1 MRILPALVFALVPS
15 SAMAAAGA
23 GESAALIL
31 KALGAFVQIAGF
43 LTVATALWRLAVP
56 SIEKERRVANLLAL
70 LLIGAVMVG
79 GPESAG
85 MGLFHA
91 TAADIPD
98 AARPV
103 EVGSGSPIGTAVDP
117 KAPTVAD
124 DATLW
129 GALNAP
135 IGGDRAEGMA
145 RASLFQILLV
155 VMGIAAFLLLSIA
168 LRAEANDEPDDDRPT
183 RPARARTTGRFEQD
197 RSDDGLLALLMRLRD
212 GLARWYDLSK
222 DALVELHRRLVILC
236 RRVGIVA
243 RSEGGAA
250 AVSMIAGDV
259 RAGGSD
265 VLARLEGY
273 VDRVSEKR
281 LAADGATARSA
292 ANARWIMGSHGVA
305 AKAANAHLVARVARL
320 LDGRLEPEDVARRLR
335 HALDRVELGAS
346 EIWVE
351 RDGGR
356 FYLAS
361 DEDVVAGIADLRRVD
376 AARIDWIASAT
387 CWASDPR
394 ARLEIRPR
402 REAPVAGRDD
412 RRDEDAEPAG
422 STPASSM
429 QATFRKIREK
439 LVP

>member
-1 MRILPALVFALVPS
+1 MRSLAALVLALVPS

-23 GESAALIL
+23 GESAALVL
-31 KALGAFVQIAGF
+31 KALGTAVQLAGF
-43 LTVATALWRLAVP
+43 LTVAVALWRLAVP
-56 SIEKERRVANLLAL
+56 SADKEKSVANLLAV

-79 GPESAG
+79 GPESTG
-85 MGLFHA
+85 MGLLHT
-91 TAADIPD
+91 TAADLPD
-98 AARPV
+98 TARPI
-103 EVGSGSPIGTAVDP
+103 EVGSGSPIGTAVEP
-117 KAPTVAD
+117 KASTVAD
-124 DATLW
+124 DASLW

-135 IGGDRAEGMA
+135 IGGDRAEGVA

-168 LRAEANDEPDDDRPT
+168 LRAEANDEPDEDQPRSIRD
-183 RPARARTTGRFEQD
+183 RTTARFEAD
-197 RSDDGLLALLMRLRD
+197 RSGDGLPALLTSIRD
-212 GLARWYDLSK
+212 WLARWYDLSR
-222 DALVELHRRLVILC
+222 DALGDLYGRLVQFR

-259 RAGGSD
+259 RAGGGD

-273 VDRVSEKR
+273 VERASEKR
-281 LAADGATARSA
+281 LSADGATARSA
-292 ANARWIMGSHGVA
+292 ANARWIMASHGLA
-305 AKAANAHLVARVARL
+305 TKAAPADLAAQVTRL
-320 LDGRLEPEDVARRLR
+320 LGRRLEPEDVARRLR

-361 DEDVVAGIADLRRVD
+361 DEDVIAGIADLRRVD
-376 AARIDWIASAT
+376 AARIDWLASAT

-402 REAPVAGRDD
+402 REAPAAGRDD

-429 QATFRKIREK
+429 QATFRQIREK